1 MLYWVPR
8 YTKKNFTA
16 VGPWRNPLYA
26 FNFRYLESRV
36 ERINNSDKFASDCSF
51 ELNNHIKMTAIM
63 TLCGANQVFR
73 VVRPLL
79 FEIFTKNRSQ
89 HQALLSNFH
98 GLVIILEYFSIGCGL
113 LFSHLRCTICSLG
126 CSTGSLDTPKK
137 TLQPQVLGGIRY
149 TRSIFGIWNRV

>member
-1 MLYWVPR
+1 MHDFFTKMLYCVPR

-36 ERINNSDKFASDCSF
+36 GRIYNSNNFASDWSF

-63 TLCGANQVFR
+63 TLCGANQVSR
-73 VVRPLL
+73 VVKPLL
-79 FEIFTKNRSQ
+79 FEIFAKNHSQ

-98 GLVIILEYFSIGCGL
+98 GLLIILEYFSIGIGL
-113 LFSHLRCTICSLG
+113 LFY
-126 CSTGSLDTPKK
+126 D
-137 TLQPQVLGGIRY
+137 
-149 TRSIFGIWNRV
+149 